1 MNVVGKATIKFSKG
15 SARNKR
21 IFAWEE
27 IYIDE
32 EINLVNG
39 LNQNRY
45 IIIDERT
52 V

>member
-21 IFAWEE
+21 IYAWEE
-27 IYIDE
+27 VYIDE

-39 LNQNRY
+39 VNQ
-45 IIIDERT
+45 
-52 V
+52 

>member
-15 SARNKR
+15 NGRNKR

-39 LNQNRY
+39 CVNQYN
-45 IIIDERT
+45 
-52 V
+52 